1 MNNIERELELRE
13 TVLERLQIKKTQALN
28 NGASATE
35 IGKIEKSIL
44 QVEQGDLTGEKMVR
58 DLVKDAVKAAV
69 FQNKQQTKSETE
81 QEIERV
87 IKDYNFY
94 VGSTGNSLWYYQ
106 PLLPDQFG
114 NRTWVSIR
122 KDALQAN
129 FAITDIY
136 IPMGDGQETY
146 SSFKQFNKMLVDS
159 GRTFTQVIQS
169 YTDQPGCLNIMNSN
183 FCDPA
188 PDGRTDY
195 HWIFD
200 AIIESISGDER
211 NGEKSFVALQQTL
224 WSKYLHPNNPFLPN
238 LFIRDQDGRS
248 GKGLISNTF
257 LRRLFNGKVA
267 DNCNT
272 DHVTG
277 KFNSVIAGQAVI
289 VVNETRRDK
298 VDVERMKAFLG
309 SPKILIEAKYQV
321 PYLADN
327 TGLVLSFSNEITGG
341 ITLSGTQS
349 DNRYSLFRTSKNIYQ
364 TCQRYMLELEQ
375 RDLTLEEV
383 KTWIEGKDQDSGQ
396 NILFSK
402 EQVGRW
408 INAMLEKW
416 GDITTVKP
424 CHGDE
429 YQSLID
435 RQRGAW
441 TDTVEQVFTDP
452 DFTFIRAELLER
464 LVREFNR
471 GEMLPGRNRMR
482 EETERLV
489 KDRELQV
496 ELQERAKIYE
506 NQLDKKGYQRTIW
519 KKIPFTV
526 FVNESLYDTDY
537 KYMTEENGRVI
548 WVFKG

>member
-13 TVLERLQIKKTQALN
+13 TILEQLKIKKALALKT
-28 NGASATE
+28 GSSTE
-35 IGKIEKSIL
+35 VGKIEKSIQ
-44 QVEQGDLTGEKMVR
+44 QVEQGDLGSEKLVK
-58 DLVKDAVKAAV
+58 DLVKEAVKAAARE
-69 FQNKQQTKSETE
+69 NKLQTKSESE
-81 QEIERV
+81 QELAKIIDE
-87 IKDYNFY
+87 YNFY
-94 VGSTGNSLWYYQ
+94 MSSTGNAVWFYQ
-106 PLLPDQFG
+106 PMLPDQFG
-114 NRTWVSIR
+114 NRPWVSIK

-129 FAITDIY
+129 FSITDVY
-136 IPMGDGQETY
+136 IRMGEGQEDY
-146 SSFKQFNKMLVDS
+146 SSFKQFNKMLVEQ
-159 GRTFTQVIQS
+159 GRTFTNVIQS

-183 FCDPA
+183 FCQPA
-188 PDGRTDY
+188 EDGRTDY

-200 AIIESISGDER
+200 AVMESISGDDRE
-211 NGEKSFVALQQTL
+211 GEKSYLPLQQTL

-238 LFIRDQDGRS
+238 LFIRDQEGRA

-327 TGLVLSFSNEITGG
+327 TGLVMSYSNEITGG

-349 DNRYSLFRTSKNIYQ
+349 DNRYSLFKTTKNIYQ
-364 TCQRYMLELEQ
+364 TCQRYMLEYEQ
-375 RDLTLEEV
+375 QDLTLEEV
-383 KTWIEGKDQDSGQ
+383 KTWIEGKDDDSGQ
-396 NILFSK
+396 NLLFSR

-408 INAMLEKW
+408 INAMAAKH
-416 GDITTVKP
+416 GDITAVKP
-424 CHGDE
+424 CHGAE

-435 RQRGAW
+435 RQRGSW
-441 TDTVEQVFTDP
+441 TQTVEQVFNDP
-452 DFTFIRAELLER
+452 EFTFIRTEILER
-464 LVREFNR
+464 LVKEFNR
-471 GEMLPGRNRMR
+471 GEIVPGRNRMK
-482 EETERLV
+482 EEILRLI
-489 KDRELQV
+489 KDRQLPV

-506 NQLDKKGYQRTIW
+506 NHLDQKGYQRNIW
-519 KKIPFTV
+519 KSITFTLLTK
-526 FVNESLYDTDY
+526 EKLIDTDSQY
-537 KYMTEENGRVI
+537 LTEDNGRI
-548 WVFKG
+548 TWNFKG